1 MTVNDELTGDDELV
15 IELEPTPDELE
26 LDDQDD
32 TPEAGDDSPETL
44 EPDEDEE
51 DDDDALD
58 AKAELRL
65 IKRGKYPKPAPAQPE
80 PVDDD
85 PEPDIW
91 DQEEHAAW
99 RRRDNQRQND
109 ILNEP
114 ILRPALTAQVEKN
127 LREFCEKRNVELPE
141 EAYEKLREEASS
153 GIPMQALRNA
163 VNPVATANIF
173 AEFSAEFVPVPKAAP
188 PKATPKGASIASGV
202 ATTAAPTQT
211 LQLKGEDADAY
222 RSWVDTFGVG
232 GKLSKEQ
239 TERFLKAIGRK
250 K

>member
-32 TPEAGDDSPETL
+32 TLEAGDDSPEAL
-44 EPDEDEE
+44 EPDDEEEDE
-51 DDDDALD
+51 DALD
-58 AKAELRL
+58 AAAELRL
-65 IKRGKYPKPAPAQPE
+65 IKRGKYPKPAAAAPSPG
-80 PVDDD
+80 DDD

-141 EAYEKLREEASS
+141 EAYEKLREEASH
-153 GIPMQALRNA
+153 GVQMQDLRNA
-163 VNPVATANIF
+163 VNPAATANIF
-173 AEFSAEFVPVPKAAP
+173 AEFSAEFAPIPKAAP
-188 PKATPKGASIASGV
+188 RKAAPKGASIASGI

-222 RSWVDTFGVG
+222 RSWVATFGVG

-239 TERFLKAIGRK
+239 TERFLKAIGRNK
-250 K
+250 